1 MAWTKVIVDINTSIS
16 DTGTVTAIYNDATY
30 GDFVYTEQRVK
41 ADASGKAAFV
51 TAANNAKT
59 AWLTQQTTEGG
70 YESAVLTALN
80 A

>member
-1 MAWTKVIVDINTSIS
+1 MAWTKVTVNINTAVS
-16 DTGTVTAIYNDATY
+16 DTGTVTATYNDATY
-30 GDFVYTEQRVK
+30 GDFYYTEQRVK

-51 TAANNAKT
+51 TAANAAKDT
-59 AWLTQQTTEGG
+59 WLSKQTTAGG